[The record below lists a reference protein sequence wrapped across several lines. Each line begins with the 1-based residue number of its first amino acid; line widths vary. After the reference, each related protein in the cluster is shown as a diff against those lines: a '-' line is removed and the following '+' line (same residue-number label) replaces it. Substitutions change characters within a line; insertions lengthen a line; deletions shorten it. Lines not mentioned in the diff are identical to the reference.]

1 MSPWVSE
8 IFGATR
14 ERNDND
20 ERIRKQT
27 LPKKDQEES
36 SIGLSEKE
44 KKAVNLWV
52 KITFIIV
59 LLVIAIWFIFTQI

>member
-1 MSPWVSE
+1 MSLWGSE

-14 ERNDND
+14 ERNDNE

-27 LPKKDQEES
+27 LPKEDQEES

-52 KITFIIV
+52 KITFLIV
-59 LLVIAIWFIFTQI
+59 LFVIAIWFIFTQI

>member
-1 MSPWVSE
+1 MSLWGSE

-27 LPKKDQEES
+27 LPKEDQEES

-52 KITFIIV
+52 KITFLIV

>member
-1 MSPWVSE
+1 MSLWGSD
-8 IFGATR
+8 IFIATR
-14 ERNDND
+14 ERNDNE

-27 LPKKDQEES
+27 LPKEDQEES

-52 KITFIIV
+52 KISLLIIS
-59 LLVIAIWFIFTQI
+59 LIVIIWIFSL